1 MEPEAVLGVAAA
13 AAAGAPPPLYV
24 PVGQPM
30 FAAATVCAA
39 DDRDFIRSL
48 LPLGVGYESDPE
60 LALSLQAAANLGE
73 AASAAAARTGPQLRL
88 RFLGK
93 LVGCGTARLRFLIP
107 KHWFLIQAKFDV
119 T

>member
-1 MEPEAVLGVAAA
+1 MEPEAVLGVATA
-13 AAAGAPPPLYV
+13 AAAGAQPPRFV

-39 DDRDFIRSL
+39 DDRDFMRSL

-73 AASAAAARTGPQLRL
+73 AAAAVPPPPPHAAAAAAAA
-88 RFLGK
+88 
-93 LVGCGTARLRFLIP
+93 VAAATAAAHTVALEALDG
-107 KHWFLIQAKFDV
+107 A
-119 T
+119 

>member
-1 MEPEAVLGVAAA
+1 MEPEAVRGVAAA

-30 FAAATVCAA
+30 VAAATVCAA

-48 LPLGVGYESDPE
+48 LPLGVSYESDPE

-73 AASAAAARTGPQLRL
+73 AAAAAAAAAARRRRRRSHRRRRRRAHCSSPPASLCVSFPQIS
-88 RFLGK
+88 
-93 LVGCGTARLRFLIP
+93 T
-107 KHWFLIQAKFDV
+107 